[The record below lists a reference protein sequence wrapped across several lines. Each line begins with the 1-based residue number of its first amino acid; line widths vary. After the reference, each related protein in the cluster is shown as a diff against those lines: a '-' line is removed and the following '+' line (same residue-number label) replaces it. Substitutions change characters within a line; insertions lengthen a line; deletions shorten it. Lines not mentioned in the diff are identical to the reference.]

1 MDTTGIRK
9 ELVEYITSGI
19 VPLYAGFDPAHRE
32 DHADAVMENS
42 LKLYR
47 TAPEAVRAGIDP
59 EILFTAAAC
68 HDIGRINGKEKHHVD
83 SGKMIRADMTL
94 RKWFDEAGIELI
106 AQAAEDHRASS
117 GAEPRSIYGKI
128 VAEADRLIDKDTVI
142 IRTLQ
147 YGLSQYP
154 EMPAEWH
161 IDRAIDH
168 LCDKYGENGYLKLW
182 IPWSDNADRLSGLRR
197 LLADPDNARA
207 AVTDAYFRLT
217 LRPCSDSL

>member
-32 DHADAVMENS
+32 DHAEAVMENS

-47 TAPEAVRAGIDP
+47 TAPEAVKAGIDP

-83 SGKMIRADMTL
+83 SGKMIRADMTF

-106 AQAAEDHRASS
+106 AQTAGRSGQCESRGNGCILPAYSPSLFRFLVKYIMMQSTRKSASVPMS
-117 GAEPRSIYGKI
+117 RLPDSI
-128 VAEADRLIDKDTVI
+128 V
-142 IRTLQ
+142 
-147 YGLSQYP
+147 S
-154 EMPAEWH
+154 
-161 IDRAIDH
+161 
-168 LCDKYGENGYLKLW
+168 
-182 IPWSDNADRLSGLRR
+182 RR
-197 LLADPDNARA
+197 
-207 AVTDAYFRLT
+207 
-217 LRPCSDSL
+217 

>member
-1 MDTTGIRK
+1 
-9 ELVEYITSGI
+9 
-19 VPLYAGFDPAHRE
+19 
-32 DHADAVMENS
+32 MENS

-47 TAPEAVRAGIDP
+47 TAPETVRAGIDP

-117 GAEPRSIYGKI
+117 GAVSRSIYGKI
-128 VAEADRLIDKDTVI
+128 VAE
-142 IRTLQ
+142 
-147 YGLSQYP
+147 
-154 EMPAEWH
+154 
-161 IDRAIDH
+161 
-168 LCDKYGENGYLKLW
+168 
-182 IPWSDNADRLSGLRR
+182 ADRLSGLRR

>member
-32 DHADAVMENS
+32 DHAEAVMENS

-47 TAPEAVRAGIDP
+47 AAPEAVKAGIDP

-83 SGKMIRADMTL
+83 SGKMIRADMTF

-128 VAEADRLIDKDTVI
+128 VAEADRLIDKDTVERQCESRGNGCI
-142 IRTLQ
+142 L
-147 YGLSQYP
+147 
-154 EMPAEWH
+154 PAYSPSLF
-161 IDRAIDH
+161 RF
-168 LCDKYGENGYLKLW
+168 LVKYIMMQSTRKSASV
-182 IPWSDNADRLSGLRR
+182 PMSRLPDSIVSRR
-197 LLADPDNARA
+197 
-207 AVTDAYFRLT
+207 
-217 LRPCSDSL
+217 